1 MSATQSLY
9 GPEEMAKCTNSV
21 CNWVA
26 RFGGFFF
33 VFGTRARTGF
43 VGGVCGVVIWGVC
56 VISLGRTFRRFGR
69 LPYYLLDPAK
79 KKKSSHPY
87 RICRIKTKK
96 IKIAPTIHVPLLD
109 PNPIG
114 QQVAFFSLWW
124 VEDSFGTLLPI

>member
-43 VGGVCGVVIWGVC
+43 VGGVC
-56 VISLGRTFRRFGR
+56 VISLGSTFRRFGG
-69 LPYYLLDPAK
+69 LPYYPLDPAK
-79 KKKSSHPY
+79 KKKSSHP
-87 RICRIKTKK
+87 K
-96 IKIAPTIHVPLLD
+96 
-109 PNPIG
+109 G
-114 QQVAFFSLWW
+114 S
-124 VEDSFGTLLPI
+124 SG